1 MLNEFKKFIMK
12 GNVLDLAIAFII
24 GAAFKAIITSFV
36 NDILMPP
43 IGILIGG
50 VNFKE
55 LAFILQKA
63 TETTTAVT
71 IKYGAFIQTVIDFL
85 IIAASVFVIVKAYQK
100 TQKKKEI
107 APAPPPVPSN
117 EAVILGEIRDLLK
130 KQSGSDTPDPE

>member
-1 MLNEFKKFIMK
+1 MFNEFKKFIMK

-55 LAFILQKA
+55 LAFVLQKA
-63 TETTTAVT
+63 TETAPAVT
-71 IKYGAFIQTVIDFL
+71 LKYGSFIQTVIDFL
-85 IIAASVFVIVKAYQK
+85 IIAASVFVVVKAYQRM
-100 TQKKKEI
+100 QKKKEE
-107 APAPPPVPSN
+107 APAPPPAPSS
-117 EAVILGEIRDLLK
+117 EVALLSEIRDLLK
-130 KQSGSDTPDPE
+130 KQSDNEGPSSE